1 MGCYVVNCC
10 ARDECCCVPSRTM
23 YERDDGDVM
32 IRLASSYKKGWMHI
46 IAPYKDEKKGKER
59 QDKMMREVECY
70 LVYNINK
77 YEYQVHNKRS

>member
-1 MGCYVVNCC
+1 
-10 ARDECCCVPSRTM
+10 
-23 YERDDGDVM
+23 M

>member
-1 MGCYVVNCC
+1 
-10 ARDECCCVPSRTM
+10 
-23 YERDDGDVM
+23 
-32 IRLASSYKKGWMHI
+32 MHI

-59 QDKMMREVECY
+59 QDTMRREVECY